1 MFDAKPVIEFDNANI
16 FQGSNLVLQNV
27 DLKVSSGELVYLVG
41 KTGSGKSSL
50 LKTLYAD
57 LPLKEGKSEVAGYD
71 LKTLKRKN
79 VPLFRRK
86 LGIVFQDFNLLSDR
100 NVYQNLYFVLESTGW
115 TKKTEID
122 TRINEV
128 LTLVGMGSKGFKMV
142 YELSGGEQ
150 QRLVIARAILNK
162 PEVIL
167 ADEPTGNLD
176 PTVTDDIMLLLKNIC
191 DKGTAILIATHDYRI
206 INKFPGKIYRCEE
219 GNVEEV
225 RFVG

>member
-1 MFDAKPVIEFDNANI
+1 MFDAKPVIVFDNANI

-57 LPLKEGKSEVAGYD
+57 LALKEGKSEVSGYD

-115 TKKTEID
+115 TIKTEIES
-122 TRINEV
+122 RIKEV
-128 LTLVGMGSKGFKMV
+128 LTRVGMGSKGFKMV

>member
-1 MFDAKPVIEFDNANI
+1 MFDAKPVIVFDNANI

-57 LPLKEGKSEVAGYD
+57 LALKEGKSEVAGYD

-115 TKKTEID
+115 TIKTEIES
-122 TRINEV
+122 RIKEV
-128 LTLVGMGSKGFKMV
+128 LTRVGMGSKGFKMV